1 MDAHIA
7 VALLHRGV
15 ATAPSAAA
23 QGDPFADVPLAA
35 AAAAAAAAAGSC
47 AAAPPS
53 ATGSASAVAATAGS
67 EARQEAAALAAAAFA
82 EVAAGTQYPDLEGLD
97 AQRPELEMRN
107 NAVGFASDAP
117 LAVSA
122 AAAVTAMAAAADAAA
137 AAAAD
142 GQPAAM
148 APRWEG
154 ACSSP
159 TALERRLLVADYAAT
174 APPPP
179 LAGLASPFDAC
190 WCTHLAHSLPH
201 VQTRIRCINFCSSL
215 QYPALAATVKCG
227 TFLDLP
233 RPHAHNTE

>member
-7 VALLHRGV
+7 MALLHKGD

-23 QGDPFADVPLAA
+23 KGDPFADVPLAA
-35 AAAAAAAAAGSC
+35 AVTAAAAAGSFATLPSAISSASEV
-47 AAAPPS
+47 AAA
-53 ATGSASAVAATAGS
+53 ADS

-82 EVAAGTQYPDLEGLD
+82 QVAASPDLESPS
-97 AQRPELEMRN
+97 AQQPEPEMQN
-107 NAVGFASDAP
+107 NAMGFASDAA

-137 AAAAD
+137 AAAD

-148 APRWEG
+148 VARWEG

-159 TALERRLLVADYAAT
+159 AALERRLLVADYAAT

-190 WCTHLAHSLPH
+190 WCTLLTHPVPHIYTLASGMSLFLFRFH
-201 VQTRIRCINFCSSL
+201 FMLKFSERKVQE
-215 QYPALAATVKCG
+215 
-227 TFLDLP
+227 FL
-233 RPHAHNTE
+233 